1 MRLLRVC
8 RSLEEYCLKAGGVYE
23 SQSRGFIRLLTAIT
37 NRPDHDR
44 IKAVGPD
51 RSCAE
56 WLLRCGATVR
66 WKGQDTF
73 LTDFNR
79 LPTGDFHRNVI
90 EEVEAVE
97 AGIMDVGFD
106 HFDGCKHIRRVR
118 FHHLPYFDDET
129 LQLLIDKLKSSLE
142 HLEITSCGDVT
153 DRGLASI
160 SQLGILKTLILQD
173 LPEVRD
179 REKCHK
185 ILREALPLCD
195 INYKDLTTQKH

>member
-1 MRLLRVC
+1 LG
-8 RSLEEYCLKAGGVYE
+8 EYCVRTSKVYE
-23 SQSRGFIRLLTAIT
+23 SQSRGFVRILTAIT
-37 NRPDHDR
+37 NRPDYER
-44 IKAVGPD
+44 IKAVGPN

-79 LPTGDFHRNVI
+79 LPGGDFHSNVI
-90 EEVEAVE
+90 EDVEAVE
-97 AGIMDVGFD
+97 AGIMQNGYD

-142 HLEITSCGDVT
+142 HLELTSCGDIS
-153 DRGLASI
+153 DRGLTSI
-160 SQLGILKTLILQD
+160 TQLELLKTLILQD
-173 LPEVRD
+173 LPEVRNKD
-179 REKCHK
+179 KCYK
-185 ILREALPLCD
+185 TLKEALPSCD
-195 INYKDLTTQKH
+195 ITYKDLTREKH